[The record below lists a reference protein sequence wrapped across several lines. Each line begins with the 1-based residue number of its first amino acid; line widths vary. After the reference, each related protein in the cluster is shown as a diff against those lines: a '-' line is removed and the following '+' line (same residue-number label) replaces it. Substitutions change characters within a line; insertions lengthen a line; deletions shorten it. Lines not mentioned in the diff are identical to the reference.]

1 MKIIHI
7 AGVSGTGKTTFIN
20 SLVPALKARGPVGV
34 IKHIGHHDIDLEEGK
49 DTTRFFES
57 GARISAGIDSEKT
70 IATLRETNL
79 DEILIMLCDAG
90 IQFAVIEGFKSRPLP
105 KFVIGGLE
113 EAEQVLMTDPTVDDV
128 LARLDGCEEF
138 TTAEGFARAIRRGCY
153 PGTTVLTCTLAC
165 PQQVDRTVI
174 ADAEANLDRNIR
186 EIDGILFARICYSG
200 TIPGRRDPEIYLGIC
215 AADPNSAVEAALFAT
230 DILLPLTNPVPE
242 ETDHP

>member
-20 SLVPALKARGPVGV
+20 SLVPALNSRGPAGV

-49 DTTRFFES
+49 DTTRFFNA

-70 IATLRETNL
+70 VAALREIDL

-90 IQFAVIEGFKSRPLP
+90 IQFAVIEGFKSRPFP

-128 LARLDGCEEF
+128 LSCLDACEEF
-138 TTAEGFARAIRRGCY
+138 ITAEGFARTIRRGCY

-165 PQQVDRTVI
+165 PQPVDRTVI
-174 ADAEANLDRNIR
+174 SDAEGNLERNIR
-186 EIDGILFARICYSG
+186 EIDGVLFARIGYSG
-200 TIPGRRDPEIYLGIC
+200 IIPGRRDPEIYLGIC

-230 DILLPLTNPVPE
+230 DILLPLTSPVQE
-242 ETDHP
+242 ETDRP